1 VRVGTPFPATAM
13 AVASIQEF
21 TGRRGLLRVSTNKV
35 ETAKVATVT
44 LACLLC
50 RYKRAVDAPS

>member
-1 VRVGTPFPATAM
+1 VRVGTPFRATAM

-21 TGRRGLLRVSTNKV
+21 TGRKRTTTSSTNKG

-50 RYKRAVDAPS
+50 RYRQAVDAPT